1 MSIDARRSEALLLW
15 EKGVGAP
22 AGDGAAWPFGDPSL
36 PAAPTRLYQWL
47 AARRGKLGWEQ
58 SIATP
63 QERAR
68 TEALGGAAAG
78 PPKVL
83 IRVDEF
89 PHARSFDDAGKF
101 GHDAYMRFHEVL
113 AEAEV
118 PYLIAVSPRVSE
130 DYLDPAVET
139 DRSLTTG
146 EERRLGELREDPL
159 VSFALHGLN
168 HRTRYASPRRRSE
181 FCGLSDAAAAAR
193 IDQGIAT
200 LGKLGI
206 EVPVFVPPFNRFDHG
221 QYALLADRFEI
232 VCSGP
237 ETIRLLG
244 FQPTPMWWGDAL
256 YLPSYAPLYGKAKET
271 QPEVE
276 RLRDRRAALWAP
288 LTLHWGWELE
298 EDFASLRRLCR
309 LLAQEGLA
317 ADWRDLRDAAA
328 EARRID

>member
-15 EKGVGAP
+15 EKGEEGR
-22 AGDGAAWPFGDPSL
+22 AGDGSSWPFGDPTR
-36 PAAPTRLYQWL
+36 PAGPTRLVQWL
-47 AARRGKLGWEQ
+47 AARRERLGWEQ

-63 QERAR
+63 LEAAR
-68 TEALGGAAAG
+68 TAALGAAAAG
-78 PPKVL
+78 PPRVL
-83 IRVDEF
+83 VRVDEF

-101 GHDAYMRFHEVL
+101 GHDAYMRFHQVF
-113 AEAEV
+113 AEAGV

-130 DYLDPAVET
+130 DYLDPEVQT
-139 DRSLTTG
+139 DRPLSPG
-146 EERRLGELREDPL
+146 EERRLAELRDDPL

-168 HRTRYASPRRRSE
+168 HRTRRASPRRRSE
-181 FCGLSDAAAAAR
+181 FCGLSPADAAAR

-200 LGKLGI
+200 LAAHGV
-206 EVPVFVPPFNRFDHG
+206 EAPVFVPPFNRFDHS

-232 VCSGP
+232 ICAGP

-256 YLPSYAPLYGKAKET
+256 YLPSYAPLYGKARET
-271 QPEVE
+271 QLEVE
-276 RLRDRRAALWAP
+276 RLSDRGAALWAP

-298 EDFASLRRLCR
+298 DDFASLRRLCS
-309 LLAQEGLA
+309 LLAEQGLA